1 MAHFLIISDGT
12 FSLMYDYN
20 TENHLYFY
28 RIDRNALIMDFNQQY
43 IMYKLIERMILK
55 DDVNIDLSNKKMFVC
70 FGLSFLVKS
79 FGWTEQGKA
88 FFYINIGA
96 VGLLI
101 AVFIL
106 IVLFMGSGALEKLGI
121 SIVLVIFS
129 AIIIGITLFATW
141 GATKLFDVDFYVAF
155 QIMGFGQCLCTSN
168 KKIKSKLDKSA
179 NFDQL

>member
-1 MAHFLIISDGT
+1 MVCLFWIKFFGRKFRL
-12 FSLMYDYN
+12 
-20 TENHLYFY
+20 
-28 RIDRNALIMDFNQQY
+28 DRTR
-43 IMYKLIERMILK
+43 KG
-55 DDVNIDLSNKKMFVC
+55 V
-70 FGLSFLVKS
+70 
-79 FGWTEQGKA
+79 
-88 FFYINIGA
+88 FYINIGA

-106 IVLFMGSGALEKLGI
+106 IVLFMGSGTLEKLGI

-168 KKIKSKLDKSA
+168 KKIKSKFDKSA

>member
-1 MAHFLIISDGT
+1 MFNMLEK
-12 FSLMYDYN
+12 F
-20 TENHLYFY
+20 
-28 RIDRNALIMDFNQQY
+28 ALW
-43 IMYKLIERMILK
+43 
-55 DDVNIDLSNKKMFVC
+55 FVC
-70 FGLSFLVKS
+70 FGLSFLVES

-121 SIVLVIFS
+121 SIALVIFS
-129 AIIIGITLFATW
+129 AIIIGITLFATR

-168 KKIKSKLDKSA
+168 KKIKSKFDKSA